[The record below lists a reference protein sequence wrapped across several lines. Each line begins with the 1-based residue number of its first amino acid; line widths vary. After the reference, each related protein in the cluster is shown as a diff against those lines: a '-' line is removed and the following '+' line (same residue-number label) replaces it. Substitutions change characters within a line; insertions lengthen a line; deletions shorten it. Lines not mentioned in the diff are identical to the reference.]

1 MCSYNQINNSYAC
14 QNSYTIN
21 YLLKEE
27 LDFQGFGLYPFYKF
41 PSAFLHLVVMS
52 DWWAQQSG
60 VASALAGLDMTMAG
74 DQNLASG
81 DTYWGSNLTAAVIN
95 GTIPQWR
102 LDDMCVRIMSAYY
115 KIGRDVTQIPVNFDS
130 WSLNTTG
137 LLYAEDPS
145 SPIVTINEHK
155 NVQSNH
161 KNIIRQIGGASTV
174 LLKNTNN
181 ALPLKKPKSIAVIG
195 NDAHDNP
202 AGPNA
207 CSDRGCSNV
216 PNGYPIWTL
225 AMGWGSGT
233 ANFPYLISP
242 ITALLAKAA
251 TDHTSLTNVSN
262 NYDFNAIAK
271 AATGAD
277 AAIVFVN
284 ADSGEDYITVD
295 GNQGDRNNLTAWGN
309 GDAMIAWVAQHNPN
323 TIVVMHTVGP
333 IIVEDYKN
341 NPNITAILWA
351 GLPGQ
356 ESGNSLVDV
365 LYGKVNPQ
373 AKSVF
378 TWGKNRTDWGVD
390 VVYDTAQDPLQLD
403 FTDGVFVDYR
413 HFDAAGIE
421 PSYEFGYGLS
431 YTTFTYS
438 DLRVTKEKAS
448 SYTANKGNTPPAPT
462 FGTIDTNPAANEF
475 PSNIKAIP
483 LYVYPYLEGPV
494 PEGQPEDVP
503 PGSQDSSPQKVVPA
517 GGAPGGNPG
526 LYDVLYT
533 ITALIEN
540 TGKVAGTEIPQLV
553 RAQHC
558 SPSLITIIWLLTC
571 FPCSM

>member
-1 MCSYNQINNSYAC
+1 M
-14 QNSYTIN
+14 
-21 YLLKEE
+21 
-27 LDFQGFGLYPFYKF
+27 
-41 PSAFLHLVVMS
+41 
-52 DWWAQQSG
+52 SG

-74 DQNLASG
+74 DQTLASG
-81 DTYWGSNLTAAVIN
+81 DTFWGSNLTAAVIN

-102 LDDMCVRIMSAYY
+102 LDDMVTRIMTAYY
-115 KIGRDVTQIPVNFDS
+115 KVGRDVTSVPVNFDS
-130 WSLNTTG
+130 WSLETTG
-137 LLYAEDPS
+137 PLYAQDPDNR
-145 SPIVTINEHK
+145 ITTINEHI
-155 NVQSNH
+155 NVQADH
-161 KNIIRQIGGASTV
+161 KDLIRQIGGASTV
-174 LLKNTNN
+174 LLKNVNN
-181 ALPLKKPKSIAVIG
+181 ALPLAKPKKIAIIG

-207 CSDRGCSNV
+207 CSDRGCNSN

-242 ITALLAKAA
+242 ITALSAQA
-251 TDHTSLTNVSN
+251 TLDNTQLKNVSN
-262 NYDFNAIAK
+262 NFDMKAIAK
-271 AATGAD
+271 AATGAS

-284 ADSGEDYITVD
+284 SDSGEDYITVG
-295 GNQGDRNNLTAWGN
+295 GNQGDRNNLTAWGG
-309 GDAMIAWVAQHNPN
+309 GDEMVAWVAQHNPN

-356 ESGNSLVDV
+356 ESGNAITDV

-378 TWGKNRTDWGVD
+378 TWGRNRTDWGVD
-390 VVYDTAQDPLQLD
+390 VIYDTSQDPLQIQYNE
-403 FTDGVFVDYR
+403 GVFIDYR

-421 PSYEFGYGLS
+421 PSYEFGFGLS
-431 YTTFTYS
+431 YTTFSYS
-438 DLRVTKEKAS
+438 DLLITQEKAPK
-448 SYTANKGNTPPAPT
+448 YTPNKGNTPSAPT
-462 FGTIDTNPAANEF
+462 FGTINTNPAQNEF
-475 PSNIKAIP
+475 PENIMAIP

-494 PEGQPEDVP
+494 LEGQPEDVP
-503 PGSQDSSPQKVVPA
+503 PGSQDSQPQKVAPA

-533 ITALIEN
+533 VTANIEN
-540 TGKVAGTEIPQLV
+540 TGELTGTEIPQMV
-553 RAQHC
+553 RTQIHPLL
-558 SPSLITIIWLLTC
+558 STMIKLLTSYLSVC
-571 FPCSM
+571 EFGCPN

>member
-1 MCSYNQINNSYAC
+1 
-14 QNSYTIN
+14 
-21 YLLKEE
+21 
-27 LDFQGFGLYPFYKF
+27 
-41 PSAFLHLVVMS
+41 MS

-74 DQNLASG
+74 DQGLASG
-81 DTYWGSNLTAAVIN
+81 DTFWGSNLTAAVIN

-102 LDDMCVRIMSAYY
+102 LDDMVTRIMTAYY
-115 KIGRDVTQIPVNFDS
+115 KIGRDVTSVPVNFDS
-130 WSLNTTG
+130 WSLSTTG
-137 LLYAEDPS
+137 PLYAQDPGNR
-145 SPIVTINEHK
+145 ITTINKHV
-155 NVQSNH
+155 NVQGDH
-161 KNIIRQIGGASTV
+161 KDLIRQIGGASTV

-207 CSDRGCSNV
+207 CSDRGCTV

-233 ANFPYLISP
+233 ANFPYLVSP
-242 ITALLAKAA
+242 ITALTKQAA
-251 TDHTSLTNVSN
+251 SDHTTLKNVSN
-262 NYDFNAIAK
+262 NFDMAAIAK
-271 AATGAD
+271 AATGAH

-284 ADSGEDYITVD
+284 SDSGEDYITVD

-309 GDAMIAWVAQHNPN
+309 GDAMVAWVAQHNPN

-341 NPNITAILWA
+341 NPNVSAILWA

-356 ESGNSLVDV
+356 ESGNAITDV

-378 TWGKNRTDWGVD
+378 TWGKDRSNWGVD
-390 VVYDTAQDPLQLD
+390 VVYDTAEDPLQLQ
-403 FTDGVFVDYR
+403 FTEGVFIDYR

-421 PSYEFGYGLS
+421 PSYEFGFGLS

-438 DLRVTKEKAS
+438 DLQVVKEKAPK
-448 SYTANKGNTPPAPT
+448 YTPNKGKTSSAPT
-462 FGTIDTNPAANEF
+462 FGTINANPAANEF
-475 PSNIKAIP
+475 PKNISPIP

-503 PGSQDSSPQKVVPA
+503 PGSQDSSPQEVAPA
-517 GGAPGGNPG
+517 GGAPGGNLG

-533 ITALIEN
+533 VTAKIEN
-540 TGKVAGTEIPQLV
+540 TGKVTGTEIPQLV
-553 RAQHC
+553 RTHTRVLYC
-558 SPSLITIIWLLTC
+558 PLS
-571 FPCSM
+571 

>member
-1 MCSYNQINNSYAC
+1 MIFKVSVK
-14 QNSYTIN
+14 
-21 YLLKEE
+21 L
-27 LDFQGFGLYPFYKF
+27 FF
-41 PSAFLHLVVMS
+41 PSVFHLNTDMLSAVMS
-52 DWWAQQSG
+52 DFWGQMSG

-74 DQNLASG
+74 DQTLDSG
-81 DTYWGSNLTAAVIN
+81 DTFWGSNLTQAVIN

-102 LDDMCVRIMSAYY
+102 LDDMVTRIMTAYY
-115 KIGRDVTQIPVNFDS
+115 KVGRDVTSVPVNFDS

-137 LLYAEDPS
+137 LMYAKDPS
-145 SPIVTINEHK
+145 SEIVTINEHV
-155 NVQSNH
+155 NVQADH
-161 KNIIRQIGGASTV
+161 ADLIRQIGGASTV
-174 LLKNTNN
+174 LLKNVNN
-181 ALPLKKPKSIAVIG
+181 ALPLNKPKKIAVIG

-242 ITALLAKAA
+242 ITALSAQAA
-251 TDHTSLTNVSN
+251 ADGTKLKNVSDN
-262 NYDFNAIAK
+262 FDTKAIAK
-271 AATGAD
+271 AATGAS

-284 ADSGEDYITVD
+284 ADSGEGYIDVGT
-295 GNQGDRNNLTAWGN
+295 NFGDRNNLTAWGN
-309 GDAMIAWVAQHNPN
+309 GDAMVALVAQNNPN

-356 ESGNSLVDV
+356 ESGNSITDV

-378 TWGKNRTDWGVD
+378 TWGKNRTDWGTD
-390 VVYDTAQDPLQLD
+390 VIYDTDQDPLQIP
-403 FTDGVFVDYR
+403 FTEGNFIDYR
-413 HFDAAGIE
+413 HFDSAAIE
-421 PSYEFGYGLS
+421 PSYEFGFGLS
-431 YTTFTYS
+431 YTTFSYS
-438 DLRVTKEKAS
+438 DLLITKEKAKK
-448 SYTANKGNTPPAPT
+448 YTPNKGTTTSAPT
-462 FGTIDTNPAANEF
+462 YGTIDANAADNEF
-475 PSNIKAIP
+475 PPDISPVPFYI
-483 LYVYPYLEGPV
+483 YPYLTGPV
-494 PEGQPEDVP
+494 LTNQPEDVP
-503 PGSQDSSPQKVVPA
+503 PDSQSSAPQKFAPA

-533 ITALIEN
+533 ITASITN
-540 TGKVAGTEIPQLV
+540 TGSITGTEIPQLV
-553 RAQHC
+553 RSSHSFPNLLLPMMKQLTL
-558 SPSLITIIWLLTC
+558 SSLCLVCELGR
-571 FPCSM
+571 SN